1 MSPCAAALSLSSF
14 MRSYFKLVFM
24 MQKKGE
30 TSAHFPEVVLAPLPE
45 FDPVRPVNHSAVGGL
60 LRASAKSR

>member
-1 MSPCAAALSLSSF
+1 
-14 MRSYFKLVFM
+14 